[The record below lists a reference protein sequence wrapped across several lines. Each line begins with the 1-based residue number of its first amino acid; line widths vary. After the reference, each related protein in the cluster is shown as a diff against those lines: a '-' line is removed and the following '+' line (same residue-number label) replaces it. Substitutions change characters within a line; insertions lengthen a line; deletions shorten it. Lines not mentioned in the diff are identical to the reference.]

1 MIYLDYAASAPIYE
15 LALQKMYSVTF
26 DNFASPSAIHS
37 AGSKARKLLNDS
49 RQAIASLLGVRD
61 REVFFTSGAT
71 EANNWAV
78 RSACSCGKGNNIV
91 VSALEHKSIL
101 APVEAMKAQG
111 YTVTRIYPDANGVIS
126 PEALD
131 AVMTADTCLVCVQ
144 SLNNETGVIQDVA
157 AIADVVHRYDALY
170 MCDAAQ
176 SFGHT
181 VQPLHRADLITISA
195 HKFGGPKGIGCLVM
209 RYPNFPKPML
219 LGGGQELG
227 MRSGTENVP
236 AIAAFALA
244 AQLSSLMREEERIRL
259 NHLSTMLVDAIKET
273 DPSVELHSEGADRYP
288 AIINLRF
295 PGIAG
300 EQMVALLDL
309 EEIYA
314 SPGAA
319 CTARDSAPSHVL
331 MAMGCS
337 EQHARESVRFSI
349 GRLTTP
355 REIETASAAI
365 CRILRNLKGL

>member
-15 LALQKMYSVTF
+15 QALQKMYSVTF

-37 AGSKARKLLNDS
+37 AGSKARKLLNES

-91 VSALEHKSIL
+91 VSASEHKSVL
-101 APVEAMKAQG
+101 EPVEAMKAQG
-111 YTVTRIYPDANGVIS
+111 YTVTHIHPDSNGVIS

-259 NHLSTMLVDAIKET
+259 NHLSSMLVEAIKET
-273 DPSVELHSEGADRYP
+273 DPSVELHSEGTDRYP

-295 PGIAG
+295 PGIAS

-319 CTARDSAPSHVL
+319 CTARNSAPSHVL

-365 CRILRNLKGL
+365 CRILRNLKGM